1 MARDLTALVVD
12 DEEIMQKII
21 SAHLSSLGVNVVG
34 KADNGREGIDLALTL
49 EPDIIFLDILMPK
62 MNGFLALQ
70 EIVGRY
76 PNAFVI
82 MMTSVEDEEVK
93 RQTRLE
99 GAQDYLLKSLPAADL
114 VAKLKIH
121 VDFLK
126 ARKKP

>member
-70 EIVGRY
+70 EIAGRY

-93 RQTRLE
+93 RQTRIE

-126 ARKKP
+126 ARKKH

>member
-70 EIVGRY
+70 EIGGRY